1 MRRDVAPPQSW
12 TSLGRRL
19 SVLLD
24 QICHTVSRQWPSD
37 RVPEKNIITAYGDD
51 STQGRGRF
59 WPQRTDPLF
68 APLAEKTNL
77 AGPVQ
82 MESGGAERKRFGHA
96 GSSVVEEQQQ
106 RTIPITM
113 PRARIDCSDQC
124 TCLLRLQV
132 RDSSPRGPFGLY
144 GKDGAVLPSAG
155 DIVSEKTLY
164 EAPHRCQTA
173 VTSDCGVATL
183 RFDMFQKRQD
193 RVGSNIVECQTC
205 NRFVLMARKEQEE

>member
-1 MRRDVAPPQSW
+1 M
-12 TSLGRRL
+12 T
-19 SVLLD
+19 
-24 QICHTVSRQWPSD
+24 
-37 RVPEKNIITAYGDD
+37 
-51 STQGRGRF
+51 F
-59 WPQRTDPLF
+59 
-68 APLAEKTNL
+68 LAEKTNL

-113 PRARIDCSDQC
+113 PRARIDCSDQR

-132 RDSSPRGPFGLY
+132 RHSSPRGPFGLY

-155 DIVSEKTLY
+155 DIVSEKILY
-164 EAPHRCQTA
+164 EAPHRRQTA

-193 RVGSNIVECQTC
+193 RVCSNIVECQTC
-205 NRFVLMARKEQEE
+205 NRFVLMARKEQEEELQRIAVGSHGMGAGTACLAEIFLKEVLCGVQQRLRTIAPHRAPSPLS